1 LSVIEVF
8 YGFGDLRIAVAER
21 THTNPVSHKEIS
33 MKHSTTTG
41 IRTANTVDTI
51 PSPSGEIVLL
61 GNAKTLILGRPGKRN
76 KDGKYFYTK

>member
-1 LSVIEVF
+1 
-8 YGFGDLRIAVAER
+8 
-21 THTNPVSHKEIS
+21 